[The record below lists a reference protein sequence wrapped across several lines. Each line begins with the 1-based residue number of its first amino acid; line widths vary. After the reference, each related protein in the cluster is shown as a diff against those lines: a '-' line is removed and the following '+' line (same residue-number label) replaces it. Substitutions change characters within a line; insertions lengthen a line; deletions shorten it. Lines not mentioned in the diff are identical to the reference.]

1 MIHLSFVVGVFTW
14 TSILRLLLVTYR
26 LDSLSPQ
33 SWNQLA
39 KMDGNEL
46 KVDFSRLEKK
56 KERVKIIEIETLFF
70 ELYFRAV
77 VLADVVYSD
86 YWITTIC

>member
-33 SWNQLA
+33 SWNQVA

-56 KERVKIIEIETLFF
+56 KERFKIIEIETLFF
-70 ELYFRAV
+70 ELYFRTV